1 MENILSS
8 QRQSEKVRETVRENM
23 PVCHFSYLKNQQVTQ
38 SLFSNVYA
46 RKKVRESE
54 KKIEGAIPQKYSDSD
69 CFSRNSLK

>member
-8 QRQSEKVRETVRENM
+8 QRQSEKVRETVREKR
-23 PVCHFSYLKNQQVTQ
+23 PVCHFSYLKNQRVTQ

-54 KKIEGAIPQKYSDSD
+54 KKIEGAIPKKYSDSD

>member
-1 MENILSS
+1 MENILT
-8 QRQSEKVRETVRENM
+8 QSEKSEKSQRKVRENM
-23 PVCHFSYLKNQQVTQ
+23 PVCHFGYLKNQQVTQ

-54 KKIEGAIPQKYSDSD
+54 KKIEGAIPKKYSDSD